1 MYNAYIKNIWYIK
14 ILNTLMYYTL
24 SISIYTHIDEIQ
36 QYYLNCHFGGKIAN
50 SRYSHTLSAYLVSRG
65 LESVDEVK
73 LAETRTA
80 ITVAIPENR
89 GSLSHDCYL
98 HVLFIDCLVVSR
110 QPATYVVGPKA
121 RLAVIATE
129 RRGVTECTLRAC
141 FRRIKFQKGLNLNV

>member
-1 MYNAYIKNIWYIK
+1 MSLGYR
-14 ILNTLMYYTL
+14 
-24 SISIYTHIDEIQ
+24 Q
-36 QYYLNCHFGGKIAN
+36 IAN
-50 SRYSHTLSAYLVSRG
+50 SRYALFEIFVRLVSRKP
-65 LESVDEVK
+65 ESMGQVK

-89 GSLSHDCYL
+89 GFLSYDCYL

-110 QPATYVVGPKA
+110 QPAAYVVGPKA

-141 FRRIKFQKGLNLNV
+141 FRRIKFHRRDLNLNV